1 MTTAIPLTRYDY
13 HKGCF
18 VLNDLEPKPPAS
30 PFEWMRFTEEE
41 KARRGGKPLLPASD
55 YLRSTASTRAIE
67 KKRETDSTYGTMP
80 SLKPRG
86 FTVYNKAISSKGTT
100 K

>member
-1 MTTAIPLTRYDY
+1 MTPASLSRYDPT
-13 HKGCF
+13 KGCF
-18 VLNDLEPKPPAS
+18 VLKDLTPKPPANA
-30 PFEWMRFTEEE
+30 FEWKRFTEEE
-41 KARRGGKPLLPASD
+41 KERRGGKSLLPHSD
-55 YLRSTASTRAIE
+55 YVRSSAATKAVD

-86 FTVYNKAISSKGTT
+86 FTVYNKAISSKGAT